1 VAPRWGHKATGVG
14 RDFPARTLRHRR
26 ELPQRL
32 QHAGGE
38 RGERRAQ
45 AERAPVAWR
54 RARQQGLARAP
65 RASEWSA
72 AMRHTPTQRRSA
84 PALRGF
90 WPACPVSPPSHANRR
105 AAHVQTRGG
114 FAAPQACGSARQLD
128 TCVDGVP
135 PMLHP
140 GQEGHAH
147 AMLRAFLSVVTARR
161 ERADD
166 ACGCL
171 GDSCR
176 GGVARS
182 LALPLDATGI
192 DATVF
197 CHALLTRL
205 LWEEDGWT
213 SEHTDGDFA
222 GLPPQEG
229 ALCLAYGPQQ
239 REDRRGDDLDSPYEE
254 ALPLRGQLGAE
265 QHRFERVEAL
275 ARHLGT
281 RHWQRRIGFADRAI
295 KTRTRPLAVAVF
307 EAALRPGLHEG
318 FWRRQYEQLKKG
330 KWRPD
335 PRRSEPLIRLCD
347 RVRCAWV

>member
-1 VAPRWGHKATGVG
+1 
-14 RDFPARTLRHRR
+14 
-26 ELPQRL
+26 
-32 QHAGGE
+32 
-38 RGERRAQ
+38 
-45 AERAPVAWR
+45 
-54 RARQQGLARAP
+54 LARLP
-65 RASEWSA
+65 CFPPLPCQS
-72 AMRHTPTQRRSA
+72 TRR
-84 PALRGF
+84 P
-90 WPACPVSPPSHANRR
+90 CAN
-105 AAHVQTRGG
+105 
-114 FAAPQACGSARQLD
+114 
-128 TCVDGVP
+128 
-135 PMLHP
+135 
-140 GQEGHAH
+140 
-147 AMLRAFLSVVTARR
+147 ARR
-161 ERADD
+161 V
-166 ACGCL
+166 CGTP
-171 GDSCR
+171 
-176 GGVARS
+176 GV
-182 LALPLDATGI
+182 
-192 DATVF
+192 
-197 CHALLTRL
+197 
-205 LWEEDGWT
+205 WECAAAGHVCGWT

-254 ALPLRGQLGAE
+254 ALPLLELGAE